1 MTVNVAANL
10 SQEEPVTQTEVSAA
24 LRHITVPR
32 HPAGDLTQGPLSR
45 PHRDD
50 GENPPDHLDGGH
62 CGEEDKPEPEHD
74 VDLLVDDV
82 EREDAESVNLLDSS

>member
-1 MTVNVAANL
+1 MYELGKDVTVNIAANL

-24 LRHITVPR
+24 LRHLIVPR

-50 GENPPDHLDGGH
+50 GESPPHHLDGGH
-62 CGEEDKPEPEHD
+62 SGEEDEPEPEHD

-82 EREDAESVNLLDSS
+82 Q